1 MNLSPRFLLIDENP
15 NDGVLALRLLEK
27 EFANLQV
34 KQLSNA
40 EDFYRVLEEFDFD
53 LVITECRL
61 RELEGRQILK
71 TVKDRFPN
79 CPIIVFTGSGSE
91 ELAVEFIKAGAD
103 NYITKSPNSYSRLTK
118 AVRSALEESKQ
129 QRAQQETESVYRSLF
144 DRVPVG
150 LYRTAPC
157 GQILDANPAMVQMLG
172 YPNRET
178 LLAVNAGNFLINSKT
193 LGRWQVLMERE
204 GIVRDFEAQVR
215 RYDGTPIWIKNS
227 VRAVKDPQDQILY
240 YEGVIEDVTSR
251 VQAQEALKFSGQRF
265 RIALQHSSIV
275 VFNQDQ
281 DLRYTWIHNP
291 QMGYSVAEVLG
302 RTDIELFAPA
312 DAQRLHEIKRQ
323 VLETGIGFREEV
335 RLSLLNGQAFHYD
348 LTVEP
353 LRDYHGKLVGI
364 SGAAMEITQRQQMAE
379 EREQLLQEIDEQR
392 RLFQMVVDHA
402 PAGIAVFDGRDL
414 RIKWANQA
422 YGQFLEE
429 PFRNTDI
436 TGLRLQDYLPAAE
449 ENGLADIFRHTAAT
463 GEAHI
468 DPEYQMEGFARG
480 VTYWRWSLLPLFS
493 LGQVNPDLMVLAI
506 EITEQVLARKQLE
519 ELATQTEAN
528 LAQLQAILT
537 GMTDGLVIADLN
549 GKVLEMNPA
558 GLQLHGF
565 ARLEECQQHL
575 HEFDQLF
582 EVHDLEGKALPI
594 EEWPLARVMR
604 GETVSKLD
612 VRMRRKDTDR
622 ICIVSYAG
630 TQVRNYAGK
639 SILAI
644 LTVRDIT
651 AQKQAEAERSSLLS
665 EQRRQREFL
674 ETLVENAP
682 IGIAVVRGAEHRYIL
697 ANPTYNA
704 IPGVQDR
711 SVVSQTVAEVFP
723 VSAARSAL
731 VFIADVYRTGKS
743 VIVRNYQICAGS
755 GGEQTYWN
763 IDHVPLFGLEGQV
776 ESVLILAQE
785 VTETVLIQR
794 RLAFLSDA
802 SALLAA
808 SLDCEIALANVAR
821 LAVLHLADWCAVDL
835 LDENQSMRRVAV
847 VHQNPEKEQLLQDN
861 ASDLQ
866 ATLDVGQVLS
876 TGKARIWE
884 EAADWA
890 RQPEMGE
897 AGDRVSVTQFRIKS
911 AICVP
916 LTARGRTLG
925 AICFVSA
932 ESGRQYGTADLALAE
947 ELARRAAFAVD
958 NARLYREAEEANRM
972 KDEFLATLSH
982 ELRTPLSAIFGWA
995 RLLRGGQLDAATSAR
1010 AFEAIERNARAQTQ
1024 LIEDL
1029 LDVSRIIRG
1038 QLQLN
1043 VEPVNLSAVIA
1054 AATDAVLL
1062 AAEAKGIE
1070 LSSAFD
1076 PKAEI
1081 FFGDPDRLQQVVWN
1095 LLSNAI
1101 KFTPKGGRVG
1111 VTLECA
1117 VDSRTGRPYVQIQI
1131 SDTGKGIPPEFLPF
1145 VFERFRQADST
1156 SIRLHGGLGLG
1167 LAIVRHLVELH
1178 GGTVSVDSAGEGQ
1191 GATFTVQLPLIGTYG
1206 AAEVGKTGNWGS
1218 EGESE
1223 RQVPLTASSASPASE
1238 APLPLEGLRALVV
1251 DDEADALE
1259 VVTAALEQY
1268 GAQVSAVTSAG
1279 EALAEIERL
1288 WPDILI
1294 SDIAM
1299 PRQDG
1304 YALIQKVRALEEER
1318 ALKGEEIASVPAV
1331 ALTAY
1336 AREQDRQQALSAGFQ
1351 IHLAKPVEPAK
1362 LVAIV
1367 AQLTGRT
1374 LSN

>member
-1 MNLSPRFLLIDENP
+1 MNLSPRLLLIDENP
-15 NDGVLALRLLEK
+15 NDGVLALCLLEK

-40 EDFYRVLEEFDFD
+40 EDFYQVLEEFDFD
-53 LVITECRL
+53 LVITEGRL
-61 RELEGRQILK
+61 REIEGRQILK
-71 TVKDRFPN
+71 TVKNRFPN

-103 NYITKSPNSYSRLTK
+103 DYITKSPNSYSRLTI
-118 AVRSALEESKQ
+118 AVRSALEDSKQ

-144 DRVPVG
+144 ERVPVG

-157 GQILDANPAMVQMLG
+157 GQILDANPALVQMLG
-172 YPNRET
+172 YPSRET

-215 RYDGTPIWIKNS
+215 RYDGTAIWIKNS
-227 VRAVKDPQDQILY
+227 VRAVKDPQDQLLY
-240 YEGVIEDVTSR
+240 YEGAIEDVTSR
-251 VQAQEALKFSGQRF
+251 VQAQDALKFSEQRF
-265 RIALQHSSIV
+265 RLAIQHSPIA

-281 DLRYTWIHNP
+281 NLRYTWIQNP
-291 QMGYSVAEVLG
+291 QTGYSVGEFLG
-302 RTDIELFAPA
+302 QTDIDLFAPP
-312 DAQRLHEIKRQ
+312 DAQRLHEIKRK
-323 VLETGIGFREEV
+323 VLETGIGLREEV
-335 RLSLLNGQAFHYD
+335 RVSLLDGQAFYYD
-348 LTVEP
+348 LIVEP

-364 SGAAMEITQRQQMAE
+364 TGAAMEINERRQVAE

-392 RLFQMVVDHA
+392 RLFQMVVDNV
-402 PAGIAVFDGRDL
+402 PAGIAVLDGRDL
-414 RIKWANQA
+414 RIKWANQT

-429 PFRNTDI
+429 PFCNTDI
-436 TGLRLQDYLPAAE
+436 TGVRLQDYLPAAE
-449 ENGLADIFRHTAAT
+449 ENGLADIFRRTAAT
-463 GEAHI
+463 REAHI
-468 DPEYQMEGFARG
+468 DPEYEMEGFARG
-480 VTYWRWSLLPLFS
+480 ITYWRWSLLPLLS
-493 LGQVNPDLMVLAI
+493 LGQETPDLMVLAI
-506 EITEQVLARKQLE
+506 EITEQVSARKQLE
-519 ELATQTEAN
+519 ELATQTEAS
-528 LAQLQAILT
+528 LAQLQAILA
-537 GMTDGLVIADLN
+537 GMTEGLVIADLN

-558 GLQLHGF
+558 ALRLHGF
-565 ARLEECQQHL
+565 ENLEECQRHL
-575 HEFDQLF
+575 YELYPIFDVF
-582 EVHDLEGKALPI
+582 DLNGKALVM
-594 EEWPLARVMR
+594 EEWPLARVVG
-604 GETVSKLD
+604 GETFSKLE
-612 VRMRRKDTDR
+612 VQVQRRDTGSVW
-622 ICIVSYAG
+622 IGSYAG
-630 TQVRNYAGK
+630 TQVRNYAGE

-651 AQKQAEAERSSLLS
+651 AQKQVEAERSKLLS

-682 IGIAVVRGAEHRYIL
+682 IGIAAVQGADHRYIL

-704 IPGVQDR
+704 IPRVLDR
-711 SVVSQTVAEVFP
+711 SVVGQTVAEVFP
-723 VSAARSAL
+723 ASAARSAG
-731 VFIADVYRTGKS
+731 VFIEDVYRTGKS

-755 GGEQTYWN
+755 QGGQTYWN

-808 SLDCEIALANVAR
+808 SLDCEISLANVAR
-821 LAVLHLADWCAVDL
+821 LALLHLADWCTVDL
-835 LDENQSMRRVAV
+835 LDENQSMRRMAV
-847 VHQNPEKEQLLQDN
+847 VHQNPEKEQLLQDY
-861 ASDLQ
+861 ASELQ
-866 ATLDVGQVLS
+866 ATLGVAQVLS
-876 TGKARIWE
+876 TGKARIWA
-884 EAADWA
+884 EATDWA
-890 RQPEMGE
+890 RQPEIGK
-897 AGDRVSVTQFRIKS
+897 AGDRVLVTPLNIKS
-911 AICVP
+911 AMCVP

-932 ESGRQYGTADLALAE
+932 ESGRQYGMADLTLAE
-947 ELARRAAFAVD
+947 ELGRRAAFAVD

-1043 VEPVNLSAVIA
+1043 VEPVNLTAVIA
-1054 AATDAVLL
+1054 AANDAVLL

-1070 LSSAFD
+1070 LSSVVD
-1076 PKAEI
+1076 PTVEI
-1081 FFGDPDRLQQVVWN
+1081 FFGDPDRLQQVIWN

-1101 KFTPKGGRVG
+1101 KFTPKGGRVR
-1111 VTLECA
+1111 VTLECV
-1117 VDSRTGRPYVQIQI
+1117 VDSRTGRPYVQIQV
-1131 SDTGKGIPPEFLPF
+1131 SDTGKGIPPAFLPF

-1167 LAIVRHLVELH
+1167 LAIVRNLVELH

-1191 GATFTVQLPLIGTYG
+1191 GATFTVQLPLIGNYD
-1206 AAEVGKTGNWGS
+1206 AAEVGKTGYWGS

-1223 RQVPLTASSASPASE
+1223 CQVPLTASSASPASE

-1259 VVTAALEQY
+1259 VLTAALEQY

-1279 EALAEIERL
+1279 EALVEIERL

-1336 AREQDRQQALSAGFQ
+1336 AREQDREQALSAGFQ
-1351 IHLAKPVEPAK
+1351 IHLAKPIEPVK
-1362 LVAIV
+1362 LVEIV

-1374 LSN
+1374 L

>member
-1 MNLSPRFLLIDENP
+1 MNLSPRFLLIDENL
-15 NDGVLALRLLEK
+15 NDSVLTLRLLEE

-40 EDFYRVLEEFDFD
+40 EDFYQVLEEFDFD
-53 LVITECRL
+53 LVVTECRL
-61 RELEGRQILK
+61 GEIEGRQILK
-71 TVKDRFPN
+71 AVKNRYPN
-79 CPIIVFTGSGSE
+79 SPAIVFTGSGSE
-91 ELAVEFIKAGAD
+91 VIAVEVMKAGAD
-103 NYITKSPNSYSRLTK
+103 DYIIKSPNCNSGLTK
-118 AVRSALEESKQ
+118 AVRSALEDSKQ
-129 QRAQQETESVYRSLF
+129 QRAEQEAESVYRSLF

-178 LLAVNAGNFLINSKT
+178 LLAVNAGNFLINTKT

-215 RYDGTPIWIKNS
+215 RYDGTQIWIKNS
-227 VRAVKDPQDQILY
+227 VRAVKDPQEQLLY
-240 YEGVIEDVTSR
+240 YEGSIEDVTSR
-251 VQAQEALKFSGQRF
+251 VQAQDALKLSEQRF
-265 RIALQHSSIV
+265 RLAIQHSPIV

-281 DLRYTWIHNP
+281 NLRYTWIDNP
-291 QMGYSVAEVLG
+291 QMGYSVGEFLG
-302 RTDIELFAPA
+302 QTDIDLFAPP
-312 DAQRLHEIKRQ
+312 DGQRLHEMKRQ
-323 VLETGIGFREEV
+323 VVETGIGLREEV
-335 RLSLLNGQAFHYD
+335 RASLLNGQAFYYD
-348 LTVEP
+348 LIVEP
-353 LRDYHGKLVGI
+353 LRDYHGKIVGI
-364 SGAAMEITQRQQMAE
+364 TGAAMEITQRKQVAE
-379 EREQLLQEIDEQR
+379 EREQLLQEIDQQR
-392 RLFQMVVDHA
+392 RLFQMVVDNV
-402 PAGIAVFDGRDL
+402 PAGIAVLDGKDL
-414 RIKWANQA
+414 RVKWANQT

-429 PFRNTDI
+429 PFCSADI
-436 TGLRLQDYLPAAE
+436 TGVRLQDYLPGSE
-449 ENGLADIFRHTAAT
+449 ENGLADIFRRTAAT

-468 DPEYQMEGFARG
+468 DPEYEMVGFARG

-493 LGQVNPDLMVLAI
+493 SGQVNPDLMVLAI

-519 ELATQTEAN
+519 ELAIQTEAN
-528 LAQLQAILT
+528 LAQLQAILI

-549 GKVLEMNPA
+549 GKVLDMNPA
-558 GLQLHGF
+558 ALQLHGF
-565 ARLEECQQHL
+565 ARLEECLQHL
-575 HEFDQLF
+575 HEFDQIF
-582 EVHDLEGKALPI
+582 EVRDLEGKTLPV
-594 EEWPLARVMR
+594 EEWPLGRVVR
-604 GETVSKLD
+604 GETFSKLEVQ
-612 VRMRRKDTDR
+612 VRHKDTDSVW
-622 ICIVSYAG
+622 IASYAG
-630 TQVRNYAGK
+630 TQVRNYAGE

-651 AQKQAEAERSSLLS
+651 TQKQIEAERSRLLS

-682 IGIAVVRGAEHRYIL
+682 IGIAAVKGADHRYIL

-704 IPGVQDR
+704 IPGVVNR
-711 SVVSQTVAEVFP
+711 SVVGQTVAEVFP
-723 VSAARSAL
+723 LSAARSAG
-731 VFIADVYRTGKS
+731 VFIEDVYRTGKS
-743 VIVRNYQICAGS
+743 VIVRNYQVCAGS
-755 GGEQTYWN
+755 GGKQTYWN
-763 IDHVPLFGLEGQV
+763 IDHVPLFGLEDQV
-776 ESVLILAQE
+776 DCVLILAQE

-808 SLDCEIALANVAR
+808 SLDCEFTLANVAR
-821 LAVLHLADWCAVDL
+821 LAVLHLADWCEVDL
-835 LDENQSMRRVAV
+835 LDENQSIRRVAM
-847 VHQNPEKEQLLQDN
+847 VHQNPDKEQLLQDY

-866 ATLDVGQVLS
+866 ATLGVAQVLS
-876 TGKARIWE
+876 TGKARIWA
-884 EAADWA
+884 EATDWA
-890 RQPEMGE
+890 CQPEISE
-897 AGDRVSVTQFRIKS
+897 AGRALPIEQLSIKS
-911 AICVP
+911 AMCVP

-932 ESGRQYGTADLALAE
+932 ESGRQYGTAELTLAE
-947 ELARRAAFAVD
+947 ELGRRAAFAVD

-1043 VEPVNLSAVIA
+1043 VEPVNLATVIA

-1070 LSSAFD
+1070 LSSAID
-1076 PKAEI
+1076 PRVEI

-1101 KFTPKGGRVG
+1101 KFTPRGGRVR
-1111 VTLECA
+1111 VMLECTA
-1117 VDSRTGRPYVQIQI
+1117 DSRTGRPYVQIQV
-1131 SDTGKGIPPEFLPF
+1131 SDTGKGIPPAFLPF

-1178 GGTVSVDSAGEGQ
+1178 GGTVSVDSAGEGE
-1191 GATFTVQLPLIGTYG
+1191 GATFTVQLPLMGSYG
-1206 AAEVGKTGNWGS
+1206 AAEVSKTGNWGS
-1218 EGESE
+1218 EGDNEC
-1223 RQVPLTASSASPASE
+1223 QVPLTASPASE
-1238 APLPLEGLRALVV
+1238 APLPLDGLRALVV

-1268 GAQVSAVTSAG
+1268 GAQVSAVSSAG
-1279 EALAEIERL
+1279 EALVEIERL

-1304 YALIQKVRALEEER
+1304 YALIQKVRVLEEER

-1336 AREQDRQQALSAGFQ
+1336 AREQDRQQALSAGYQ
-1351 IHLAKPVEPAK
+1351 IHLAKPIEPAK

-1374 LSN
+1374 L